1 MRPEGRHVTPEG
13 RHVTPTA
20 WPGTELVVGG
30 DAESGLVKEGVVGT
44 VVEALI

>member
-1 MRPEGRHVTPEG
+1 MRPEGRHVTPM
-13 RHVTPTA
+13 A
-20 WPGTELVVGG
+20 WPGMELVVGG